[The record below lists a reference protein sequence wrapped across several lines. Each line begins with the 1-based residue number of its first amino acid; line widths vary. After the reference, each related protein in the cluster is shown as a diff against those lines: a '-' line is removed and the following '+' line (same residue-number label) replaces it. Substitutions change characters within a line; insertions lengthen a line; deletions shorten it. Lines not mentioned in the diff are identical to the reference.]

1 MRSVTVFGRKV
12 TNWELSSNSLK
23 PHLSEMPH
31 LQPLIEE
38 LDGIIVEAKAVDSE
52 QERARGQL
60 RELTRRRQDSERRG
74 QDVRRRINAVLRGSF
89 GFTSEQLIQF
99 GIDPEP
105 PRIPRA
111 RRTRRKPLEE
121 KKPPAETPAAQS

>member
-12 TNWELSSNSLK
+12 TNWELSSTNLK
-23 PHLSEMPH
+23 PRLPEMPH

-38 LDGIIVEAKAVDSE
+38 LDGIIVEAKVVDSE
-52 QERARGQL
+52 QEKARGQL
-60 RELTRRRQDSERRG
+60 RELTRRRRDSERRG

-105 PRIPRA
+105 PKIPRA
-111 RRTRRKPLEE
+111 PRKRRKPPEE
-121 KKPPAETPAAQS
+121 QKSPAETPAAQ